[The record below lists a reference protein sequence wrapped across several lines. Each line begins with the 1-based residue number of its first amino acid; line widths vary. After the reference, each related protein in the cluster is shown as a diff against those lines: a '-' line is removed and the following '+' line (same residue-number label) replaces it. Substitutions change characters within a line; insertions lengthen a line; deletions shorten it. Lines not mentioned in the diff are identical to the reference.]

1 MSGQVVGYVRVSSTD
16 QNPARQH
23 QSIREAV
30 GEPDRIFEDQCS
42 GATADRP
49 GLAALLAHLR
59 EDDTLVVSS
68 MDRLARSVID
78 LHALVDGLTDRGVSV
93 RFLHESLSFRP
104 GESDPTGRLLLGVM
118 GSVAAFERAMIRER
132 QAEGIALAKQRGVYK
147 GRARRLTPD
156 QIEQAQT
163 QVESGV
169 PVARVAREAGVSRQT
184 LYDALN
190 RRGAYGEGAAKVG

>member
-1 MSGQVVGYVRVSSTD
+1 MAYVRVSSTD
-16 QNPARQH
+16 QNLARQH

-30 GEPDRIFEDQCS
+30 GEPDRVFEDQCS
-42 GATADRP
+42 GGTADRP
-49 GLAALLAHLR
+49 GLAALLVHLR
-59 EDDTLVVSS
+59 EGDALVVSS

-93 RFLHESLSFRP
+93 RFLREGLSFRP

-147 GRARRLTPD
+147 GRARRLSPQ
-156 QIEQAQT
+156 QIEQARQR
-163 QVESGV
+163 VEAGV

-184 LYDALN
+184 LYNALTAK
-190 RRGAYGEGAAKVG
+190 GAYA